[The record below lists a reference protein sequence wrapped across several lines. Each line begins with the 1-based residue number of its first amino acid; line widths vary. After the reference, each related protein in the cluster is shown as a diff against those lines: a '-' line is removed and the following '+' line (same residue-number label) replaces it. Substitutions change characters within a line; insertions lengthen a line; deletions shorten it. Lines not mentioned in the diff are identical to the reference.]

1 MRNSDIYEALENGGF
16 DVEDLEDMTL
26 SEMEDYFCDLD
37 PAEFL

>member
-37 PAEFL
+37 PIAFL